1 MTKHQLVSTHE
12 VARLEGITHS
22 FRTRL
27 GGRAVQALRG
37 VDLSIPAGR
46 SLGSGR

>member
-27 GGRAVQALRG
+27 GGRAVQALRASTCRSRQA
-37 VDLSIPAGR
+37 VSRTGR
-46 SLGSGR
+46 